1 MVLKDVEMKLIY
13 DQLGS
18 RLYDLKEERRE
29 ESNLGVSS
37 NEISRLIRRIQNTRD
52 KIGADI
58 YG

>member
-1 MVLKDVEMKLIY
+1 MKLIY